1 MNSPDPQPAVV
12 LVPRAAQ
19 RRVRWKNDLGWT
31 TELAVRPDGASEF
44 DWRVSIAEV
53 DADCTF
59 SNFPGIDRS
68 VLVLSGPGF
77 DLHVDGEPPA
87 PLRLGGPA
95 HAFSGDRTTSCT
107 LVGGPTRDFN
117 VMTRRGRVRHSL
129 FIAQAPT
136 TLERAPGLGWVVYVE
151 RGAVTLAEVR
161 AEAGECA
168 VLEPVSEDIPPIALS
183 GEAALVLVRLHVD
196 SHHSAG

>member
-1 MNSPDPQPAVV
+1 MNPPDPQPTVV

-53 DADCTF
+53 DADCAF
-59 SNFPGIDRS
+59 SHFPGIDRS
-68 VLVLSGPGF
+68 ILVLAGAGF

-87 PLRLGGPA
+87 QLRLGGPA

-129 FIAQAPT
+129 FTAQAPT
-136 TLERAPGLGWVVYVE
+136 TLERTPGLGWVVYVD
-151 RGAVTLAEVR
+151 RGAVTLAGVR
-161 AEAGECA
+161 AEAGDCV
-168 VLEPVSEDIPPIALS
+168 VLEPVPEDMPSIALT
-183 GEAALVLVRLHVD
+183 GEATLVLVRLQTD
-196 SHHSAG
+196 SRHSGE